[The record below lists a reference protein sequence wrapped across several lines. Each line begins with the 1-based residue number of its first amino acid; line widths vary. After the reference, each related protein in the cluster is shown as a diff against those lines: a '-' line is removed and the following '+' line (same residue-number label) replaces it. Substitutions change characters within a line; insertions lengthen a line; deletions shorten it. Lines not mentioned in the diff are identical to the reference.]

1 MGENGISRERT
12 RIQDLTGENGI
23 LRERV
28 GFHGRLR
35 DFTGENGMTG
45 FWGEGAWG
53 LIVYPIDCSHLGIL
67 CNTPPHGICPIG
79 IASLASA

>member
-1 MGENGISRERT
+1 
-12 RIQDLTGENGI
+12 
-23 LRERV
+23 
-28 GFHGRLR
+28 
-35 DFTGENGMTG
+35 MTG

-79 IASLASA
+79 IASLASRGGSCGCVGVEIHPRNLLISEKEKNFFILISDPAIILLK